1 MAVSAIVTG
10 GIGPW
15 LPFQMLALGWMG
27 AGAGFV
33 GLLTARLDPRLEVLA
48 LAVYGWVW
56 GFVYGAIMN
65 LWFWPFERGGALD
78 WHPGLGPAATVH
90 RYWQFYVATS
100 LGWDAAAAVTN
111 AILILVTGLVLMRTL
126 RRFAHRLDPVVEFEP
141 D

>member
-1 MAVSAIVTG
+1 M
-10 GIGPW
+10 
-15 LPFQMLALGWMG
+15 
-27 AGAGFV
+27 
-33 GLLTARLDPRLEVLA
+33 
-48 LAVYGWVW
+48 
-56 GFVYGAIMN
+56 
-65 LWFWPFERGGALD
+65 
-78 WHPGLGPAATVH
+78 H